1 MRDLINIVSKPDA
14 ETIWANMSKL
24 ARLGIVDSLEITHDD
39 PQSRTKACIEYIR
52 DNITDY
58 E

>member
-24 ARLGIVDSLEITHDD
+24 SRLGIVDSLEITHDD
-39 PQSRTKACIEYIR
+39 PQSRTQACIEYIR
-52 DNITDY
+52 DNITNY
-58 E
+58 Q